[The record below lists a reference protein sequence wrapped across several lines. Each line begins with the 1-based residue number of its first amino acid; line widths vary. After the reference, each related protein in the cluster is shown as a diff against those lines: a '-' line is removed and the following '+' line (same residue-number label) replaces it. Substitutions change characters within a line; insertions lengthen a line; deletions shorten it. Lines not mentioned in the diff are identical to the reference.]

1 MKILESRPERY
12 DIGMGLLTLGSLTK
26 IKQEI
31 ADHVAPGN
39 RVLDLGCG
47 TGTLAQ
53 MCIERGAEV
62 TGVDANNGMLSV
74 AKRNSPSAKFLN
86 ISLSNLDEHLEDE
99 SFDIILSTLAFS
111 ELTRMERLYVL
122 KQIKR
127 LLKKGGRV
135 FIGDEIIPENFFAK
149 CLYHA
154 FRLPMRLLT
163 WIVTQN
169 TTNAISNFDEDV
181 QQAGME
187 IVSRKPFMLG
197 TFILLEMNDP
207 ATSRRGF
214 RQGRSFKSHSK
225 LRGMKPAGGN

>member
-1 MKILESRPERY
+1 MSFVYMKILESRPERY

-26 IKQEI
+26 IKRQI
-31 ADHVAPGN
+31 ADHAIPGN

-53 MCIERGAEV
+53 MCIERGAQV
-62 TGVDANNGMLSV
+62 TGVDANSGMLEV
-74 AKRNSPSAKFLN
+74 AKRNSPSANYLN

-111 ELTRMERLYVL
+111 ELTRAERLHVL

-127 LLKKGGRV
+127 LLKKGGQV

-149 CLYHA
+149 CIYYA

-169 TTNAISNFDEDV
+169 TTNAISNFDDDV
-181 QQAGME
+181 REAGME
-187 IVSRKPFMLG
+187 IVNRKQFMLG
-197 TFILLEMNDP
+197 MFILLEI
-207 ATSRRGF
+207 
-214 RQGRSFKSHSK
+214 KK
-225 LRGMKPAGGN
+225 